1 MTFLYILLFFCLVEF
16 FVYFK
21 FELQVY
27 EIMTL
32 LNQKMIFMI
41 FGLGLV
47 AIDGISLQ
55 WYKAA
60 SRMIC

>member
-1 MTFLYILLFFCLVEF
+1 
-16 FVYFK
+16 
-21 FELQVY
+21 VY